1 LEFKFKIN
9 NESWNTS
16 AKPIKFDDLKWLE
29 VKVLCMFVDEFSYYP
44 QQKNLEN
51 AEEISKGNQFSKA
64 ILSFIQVEQTDE
76 ENDLKSREK
85 KLVNHLKWV
94 ARKNKTNFIVLHSFA
109 HLSESKASPEFTKE
123 LFNEAEKRLLNAGYL
138 VAQTPFG
145 YFLDLN
151 IKAPGF
157 SQARI
162 WASL

>member
-1 LEFKFKIN
+1 
-9 NESWNTS
+9 
-16 AKPIKFDDLKWLE
+16 
-29 VKVLCMFVDEFSYYP
+29 MFVDEFSYYP

-51 AEEISKGNQFSKA
+51 VEEIVIGGQFSKA
-64 ILSFIQVEQTDE
+64 ILSFIQVELSDE

-94 ARKNKTNFIVLHSFA
+94 ARKNETNSIILHSFA

-123 LFNEAEKRLLNAGYL
+123 LFNEAEKRLQNTGYS

-157 SQARI
+157 SLARI
-162 WASL
+162 WANL

>member
-1 LEFKFKIN
+1 
-9 NESWNTS
+9 
-16 AKPIKFDDLKWLE
+16 
-29 VKVLCMFVDEFSYYP
+29 MFVDEFSYYP

-51 AEEISKGNQFSKA
+51 VEEVVEGRQFLKA
-64 ILSFIQVEQTDE
+64 ILSFIQVEQSDE
-76 ENDLKSREK
+76 EIDIKSREK

-94 ARKNKTNFIVLHSFA
+94 ARKNETNSIVLHSFA

-123 LFNEAEKRLLNAGYL
+123 LFNEAEKRLQNGGYFA
-138 VAQTPFG
+138 AQTPFG

-157 SQARI
+157 SLARI